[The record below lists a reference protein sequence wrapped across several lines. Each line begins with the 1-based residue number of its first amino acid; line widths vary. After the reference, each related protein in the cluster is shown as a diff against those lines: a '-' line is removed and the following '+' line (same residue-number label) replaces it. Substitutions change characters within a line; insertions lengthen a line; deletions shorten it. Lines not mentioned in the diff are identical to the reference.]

1 MVVMFRARRRMTR
14 NILLFFAFAGIVI
27 SMSVGLL
34 NKPERASAGGGPAS
48 CSISAWQSASNPLS
62 WGFKMSI
69 NAPNAAPGSVM
80 PGHPGIYSPWTPY
93 IISPGAN
100 YFNTYTAAGNKTVYG
115 RYSYVQTGSSTRIE
129 VQCSRVITV
138 SSPPQLCQDPAATN
152 YGWPLPC
159 NYVCTDVN
167 ALNYGGPLPC
177 EYCEGECCTDTVC
190 GEDIPGCTNPAAV
203 NYSPIANKDDGSCII
218 PGCTNRAATNYNPS
232 ANRDDGSCII
242 RGCTD
247 SGASNYN
254 RSANEDD
261 GSCIYPGCTDPAAFN
276 YDPHANRDDGSCK
289 YDECA
294 NLPGIQY
301 PIPPGLVKSGGN
313 CYLPEPSCTPGAGI
327 NVLTGVGFTVKSTV
341 KNNSTLTLDIV
352 SVSYSGPGGISGTPN
367 GGSPDIVGNGT
378 SDYTGNHTLNY
389 PTSGSVTWTITYD
402 QPYGIG
408 RASVTCAQAI
418 TVKNRPPTCSVQSI
432 EPLHPLAG
440 EPFRT
445 KVTINNPNPGN
456 ISITQATYTIRNVVG
471 ESENSSGSAQGIPAT
486 IGANSSTQL
495 ASAQNIRIY
504 DTSYDIYSD
513 WHIVPDNDTTLS
525 ADCNLQNGGDGET
538 DVVLEP
544 PVCTISGS
552 QTITVG
558 LPFVAT
564 VSIRNTNP
572 YAPLDLID
580 EPYELTVTPGDIH
593 SNADNTQSARRLSG
607 GKFVMTSGE
616 TVSFD
621 SINELIVYLA
631 GDSNNIWSFNS
642 EAGFAG
648 GDCGR
653 NDIIG
658 QSAYTQPYARFYGN
672 DVFAGGAY
680 GENCTVAG
688 DGRARGLG
696 YFLPDPTAQNH
707 ASYKGTAAELA
718 VFATGQ
724 IDGVLPGSQDIT
736 RTSLTELSFS
746 NSDLGTGNIALGGQ
760 FSEAMCADDYWA
772 DMPTDATTL
781 PTSFIGGQTVSNI
794 TTLESDTYFYD
805 GNLHLTTTQSGT
817 PDQDNKIAHGR
828 HITIYVDGD
837 TWIGDSSFGAGRLR
851 QIAYADGPWATTKDI
866 PLVRV
871 ISKGNIYVDNEVSQL
886 DGMYVAIPTDANPNN
901 TGEIHTCATAED
913 SKDLMNP
920 RDNAKILSKCGRPLL
935 VNGAFIAKKVNLL
948 RFHGNIAFAPNAPE
962 PYNSGEIAET
972 FRFSPEL
979 YLALTTMGGGA
990 ANVEFDAIT
999 SLPPSL

>member
-1 MVVMFRARRRMTR
+1 MVVMFRARRRLTR
-14 NILLFFAFAGIVI
+14 NILLFFAFVGIVFSI
-27 SMSVGLL
+27 SFGVL
-34 NKPERASAGGGPAS
+34 NKPEQASAGGNDTNDDPPGS
-48 CSISAWQSASNPLS
+48 CYITPLS
-62 WGFKMSI
+62 PSNSLTQSFRMTA
-69 NAPNAAPGSVM
+69 NAVNAAPGSVL
-80 PGHPGIYSPWTPY
+80 PGHPGIYSPWPPY
-93 IISPGAN
+93 LTNPGVTRTI
-100 YFNTYTAAGNKTVYG
+100 TYSTGGNKTVYG
-115 RYSYVQTGSSTRIE
+115 RYSYVKVGSSVRIE
-129 VQCSRVITV
+129 VQCTKTVAITV
-138 SSPPQLCQDPAATN
+138 PKEILRGGCKDLLANNYDATADYADNSKCEYDICIGDCCGDAAPCKPEKPGCMDPAAINFDPEATVPKN
-152 YGWPLPC
+152 
-159 NYVCTDVN
+159 
-167 ALNYGGPLPC
+167 
-177 EYCEGECCTDTVC
+177 DTC
-190 GEDIPGCTNPAAV
+190 DYPP
-203 NYSPIANKDDGSCII
+203 
-218 PGCTNRAATNYNPS
+218 
-232 ANRDDGSCII
+232 I

-247 SGASNYN
+247 PGASNYD
-254 RSANEDD
+254 ATAEEDD

-294 NLPGIQY
+294 NFPGIQY
-301 PIPPGLVKSGGN
+301 PMPAGLLKSGGD
-313 CYLPEPSCTPGAGI
+313 CYFPEPSCTPGAGI

-341 KNNSTLTLDIV
+341 KNNSTITLDIV

-367 GGSPDIVGNGT
+367 GGSPDIVGNGS

-389 PTSGSVTWTITYD
+389 PTSGSVTWTVTYD

-471 ESENSSGSAQGIPAT
+471 ESENSNGSAQGIPAT